1 MFFLDRIS
9 RRSLATQV
17 LVASLA
23 TSVLVMA
30 VTAGVVAWRSLAAS
44 EREIQREMSAVL
56 TLVQE
61 SLMLS
66 YNAAVERAQV
76 LAPLMQNE
84 YGGLPIPDGSSTR
97 SGNVELP
104 TLTAEGKVVNNDSK
118 PLETIRRYTGADSSV
133 LVRHNGEWL
142 RAATLLKDANGIS
155 MAGTAL
161 PHDEFLANTLTKGE
175 EGAGL
180 MERDGRFYA
189 AYAQPLSGM
198 DGSTYGG
205 FAVII
210 DVSREVSDVLASVAR
225 STVAGHGKMWVIA
238 PTADGKGRRF
248 LVHPQH
254 KGKSVDAVMSGPDLA
269 LLQSLAGEGKR
280 GVMDVTLGGEPQ
292 IMSYLN
298 VPGWGWTVIA
308 VGPEK
313 AFLSDSYQDIALMIG
328 VMLLGGLLT
337 GALIYWR
344 TASTLRPV
352 REVVAGI
359 TRLGD
364 GDLRVDVP
372 AGPAKSSNEIH
383 IMADRIN
390 ATRARIAL
398 LAQQM
403 GATGSQVAAASTQ
416 TLDALAQIGRSTEVQ
431 SDAASGVAAAVE
443 QLTVSISQIADSSR
457 DANTFS
463 QASSG
468 AANEGAAVVRTTVSG
483 IETLAGR
490 VTASADVVQE
500 LETSSREISEVIKT
514 IQEIAEQ
521 TNLLALNAAI
531 EAARAGEGGRGF
543 SVVADEVRRL
553 AERTKV
559 STTQIAQVISGVQ
572 TKTSQAADA
581 MRAVNIDMQ
590 ASAESARQAG
600 DVLQRIREAAARTAA
615 VVADISNAAA
625 EQKSASEQIASRVE
639 QIAQH
644 TEESAAAVQQSV
656 AAGESLQDQARELDS
671 TIRTLRT

>member
-1 MFFLDRIS
+1 MFPFDRIG

-17 LVASLA
+17 LIASLA

-30 VTAGVVAWRSLAAS
+30 ATAGVVAWRSVDAS
-44 EREIQREMSAVL
+44 KREIHREMNDVL
-56 TLVQE
+56 ALVQE
-61 SLMLS
+61 SLTLS
-66 YNAAVERAQV
+66 YETAIERARV

-84 YGGLPIPDGSSTR
+84 YGGLPIPDGNSTR
-97 SGNVELP
+97 SGNVDLP
-104 TLTAEGKVVNNDSK
+104 TLVAEGKVVNNDSA
-118 PLETIRRYTGADSSV
+118 PLETIRNYTGADSSV
-133 LVRHNGEWL
+133 LVKHDGKWM
-142 RAATLLKDANGIS
+142 RAATRLKDGEGKS
-155 MAGTAL
+155 LAGTAL
-161 PHDEFLANTLTKGE
+161 PSDEFIARSLTAGQ

-180 MERDGRFYA
+180 IERNGQFYA
-189 AYAQPLSGM
+189 AYVQPLSAL

-210 DVSREVSDVLASVAR
+210 DVSREVNDVLSSMSRSV
-225 STVAGHGKMWVIA
+225 VAGHGSMWVVA
-238 PTADGKGRRF
+238 PTADAKGRRF
-248 LVHPQH
+248 VVHPLH
-254 KGKSVDAVMSGPDLA
+254 KGKAIETAFSGTDLA
-269 LLQSLAGEGKR
+269 LLQSMAGKGKEGSL
-280 GVMDVTLGGEPQ
+280 DANLSGERQ
-292 IMSYLN
+292 LISYRN
-298 VPGWGWTVIA
+298 VPGWDWTVIA
-308 VGPEK
+308 IGPEK
-313 AFLSDSYQDIALMIG
+313 AFLADSYQDIAVMIG
-328 VMLLGGLLT
+328 VLLIGGLFT

-352 REVVAGI
+352 RDVVAGI

-364 GDLRVDVP
+364 GDLRLDVP
-372 AGPAKSSNEIH
+372 AGPASSSNEIH

-403 GATGSQVAAASTQ
+403 GATGSQVAAASAQ
-416 TLDALAQIGRSTEVQ
+416 TLEALAQIGRSTDVQ

-443 QLTVSISQIADSSR
+443 ELSVSISQIADSSR

-468 AANEGAAVVRTTVSG
+468 AAQEGAEVVRTTVDG
-483 IETLAGR
+483 IELLAGR

-500 LETSSREISEVIKT
+500 LEASSREISEVIKT

-531 EAARAGEGGRGF
+531 EAARAGEEGRGF

-553 AERTKV
+553 AERTKT
-559 STTQIAQVISGVQ
+559 STTQIAQVISAVQ
-572 TKTSQAADA
+572 KKTSQAADA
-581 MRAVNIDMQ
+581 MRLVNTDMQ
-590 ASAESARQAG
+590 ASAQSARQAG

-615 VVADISNAAA
+615 VVADISNAAI

-644 TEESAAAVQQSV
+644 TEQSAAAVQQSV
-656 AAGESLQDQARELDS
+656 AAGESLQDQARELDN

>member
-1 MFFLDRIS
+1 MFFLGRLG

-17 LVASLA
+17 LVASLV

-30 VTAGVVAWRSLAAS
+30 VTAGVVAWRSVDAS
-44 EREIQREMSAVL
+44 KREIHREMGDVLKLIEENL
-56 TLVQE
+56 TL
-61 SLMLS
+61 S
-66 YNAAVERAQV
+66 YDSAVERARV

-84 YGGLPIPDGSSTR
+84 YGGLPIPDGNSTR
-97 SGNVELP
+97 SGNVDLP
-104 TLTAEGKVVNNDSK
+104 TLVSEGKVINNDST
-118 PLETIRRYTGADSSV
+118 PLANIRRYTGADSSV
-133 LVRHNGEWL
+133 LVKHDGKWM
-142 RAATLLKDANGIS
+142 RAATLVKDADGKS
-155 MAGTAL
+155 MVGTAL
-161 PHDEFLANTLTKGE
+161 PENEFLARSLDSGQ

-180 MERDGRFYA
+180 MERDGRFFA
-189 AYAQPLSGM
+189 GYAQPLNAL

-210 DVSREVSDVLASVAR
+210 DVSREVDNVLSSMAR
-225 STVAGHGKMWVIA
+225 SAVAGDGKIWVIA

-248 LVHPQH
+248 LI
-254 KGKSVDAVMSGPDLA
+254 
-269 LLQSLAGEGKR
+269 
-280 GVMDVTLGGEPQ
+280 TGG
-292 IMSYLN
+292 
-298 VPGWGWTVIA
+298 
-308 VGPEK
+308 
-313 AFLSDSYQDIALMIG
+313 
-328 VMLLGGLLT
+328 
-337 GALIYWR
+337 LIYWR

-364 GDLRVDVP
+364 GDLRADVP
-372 AGPAKSSNEIH
+372 AGPAKSANEIH

-390 ATRARIAL
+390 ATRMRIAQ

-403 GATGSQVAAASTQ
+403 GATGAQVAAASTQ

-443 QLTVSISQIADSSR
+443 ELSVSISQIADSSR
-457 DANTFS
+457 DATTFS
-463 QASSG
+463 QASSS
-468 AANEGAAVVRTTVSG
+468 AADEGTAVVRSTVGG
-483 IETLAGR
+483 IEALAGR
-490 VTASADVVQE
+490 VSASADVVQE
-500 LETSSREISEVIKT
+500 LEVSSREISAVVKT

-531 EAARAGEGGRGF
+531 EAARAGEEGRGF

-553 AERTKV
+553 AERTKE

-572 TKTSQAADA
+572 KKTTEAANA
-581 MRAVNIDMQ
+581 MRAVNTDMQ
-590 ASAESARQAG
+590 VSAESARQAG

-615 VVADISNAAA
+615 VVADISNAAV

-644 TEESAAAVQQSV
+644 TEQSAAAVQQSV
-656 AAGESLQDQARELDS
+656 AAGESLQDQARELDT
-671 TIRTLRT
+671 TIQTLRT

>member
-1 MFFLDRIS
+1 MFFLDRIG

-17 LVASLA
+17 LVASLV
-23 TSVLVMA
+23 TSVFVMA
-30 VTAGVVAWRSLAAS
+30 VTAGVVAWRSVDAS
-44 EREIQREMSAVL
+44 KREIHREMSDVL
-56 TLVQE
+56 GLVQE
-61 SLMLS
+61 NLMLS
-66 YNAAVERAQV
+66 YDSAVERAQV

-84 YGGLPIPDGSSTR
+84 YGGLPIPDGNTTR
-97 SGNVELP
+97 SGNVDLP
-104 TLTAEGKVVNNDSK
+104 TLVAEGKVINNDST
-118 PLETIRRYTGADSSV
+118 PLENIRRYTGADSSV
-133 LVRHNGEWL
+133 LVKHDGKWM
-142 RAATLLKDANGIS
+142 RATTLLKDENGKS
-155 MAGTAL
+155 MVGTAL
-161 PHDEFLANTLTKGE
+161 PENEFLARALNSGQ
-175 EGAGL
+175 EGSGL
-180 MERDGRFYA
+180 LERNGNFFA
-189 AYAQPLSGM
+189 AYAQPLSAM

-210 DVSREVSDVLASVAR
+210 DVSREVNNVLSSMAR
-225 STVAGHGKMWVIA
+225 SEVADHGKIWVIA

-248 LVHPQH
+248 LIHPEH
-254 KGKSVDAVMSGPDLA
+254 KGKAIEAATSGADLA
-269 LLQSLAGEGKR
+269 LLQSLTGEGKR
-280 GVMDVTLGGEPQ
+280 GVIDASFGGEQQQ
-292 IMSYLN
+292 ISYLN
-298 VPGWGWTVIA
+298 VPGWDWTVIA
-308 VGPEK
+308 IGRESE
-313 AFLSDSYQDIALMIG
+313 FLHEVHRDIALMIG
-328 VMLLGGLLT
+328 VMLVGALLT
-337 GALIYWR
+337 GWLIYWR

-364 GDLRVDVP
+364 GDLRADVP
-372 AGPAKSSNEIH
+372 AGPARSSNEIH

-390 ATRARIAL
+390 ATRARIAQ

-403 GATGSQVAAASTQ
+403 GATGAQVAAASTQ

-443 QLTVSISQIADSSR
+443 ELTVSISQIADSSR
-457 DANTFS
+457 DASTFS
-463 QASSG
+463 QASSS
-468 AANEGAAVVRTTVSG
+468 AAEEGAAVVRSTVGG

-490 VTASADVVQE
+490 VNASADVVQE
-500 LETSSREISEVIKT
+500 LEVSSREISAVIKT

-531 EAARAGEGGRGF
+531 EAARAGEEGRGF

-553 AERTKV
+553 AERTKE

-572 TKTSQAADA
+572 KKTTEAANA
-581 MRAVNIDMQ
+581 MRAVNTDMQ

-615 VVADISNAAA
+615 VVADISNAAI
-625 EQKSASEQIASRVE
+625 EQKAASEQIASRVE

-656 AAGESLQDQARELDS
+656 AAGESLQDQARDLDT
-671 TIRTLRT
+671 TIQTLRT